1 MLKIYITRQFG
12 NEKSQN
18 VFSYK
23 TRNQAKMQNLKAK
36 NPHLGT
42 DPRTPTSFELLT
54 FDCLEICASDL
65 KGG

>member
-36 NPHLGT
+36 KV
-42 DPRTPTSFELLT
+42 PTLAQILAPPLLLN
-54 FDCLEICASDL
+54 F
-65 KGG
+65 